1 MGMLEIFEGE
11 RKGGMGKAFKDFKES
26 LECLKEDFETLWDE
40 MESMGERS
48 GQGGGSYGGGSRGG
62 SGSYGNRYDEY
73 EDEEMMGERWGV
85 RGSGRGRR
93 RR

>member
-1 MGMLEIFEGE
+1 MGMIEIMGGE
-11 RKGGMGKAFKDFKES
+11 RKGGLGKAFKDFKES

-48 GQGGGSYGGGSRGG
+48 GQGGSYGGGSRGG
-62 SGSYGNRYDEY
+62 SYGNRYDEY
-73 EDEEMMGERWGV
+73 DDEEMMGERRGV

>member
-1 MGMLEIFEGE
+1 MGMLEIFSE
-11 RKGGMGKAFKDFKES
+11 KQGGMGKAFKDFKES

-48 GQGGGSYGGGSRGG
+48 GQGGGSYGGGGSRGG

-73 EDEEMMGERWGV
+73 DDEEMMGER
-85 RGSGRGRR
+85 RGRR
-93 RR
+93 SRSRRR

>member
-1 MGMLEIFEGE
+1 MGMIEIMEGE
-11 RKGGMGKAFKDFKES
+11 RKGGLGKAFKDFKES

-62 SGSYGNRYDEY
+62 SYGNRYDEY
-73 EDEEMMGERWGV
+73 DDEEMMGER
-85 RGSGRGRR
+85 RGRR
-93 RR
+93 SRSRRR

>member
-1 MGMLEIFEGE
+1 MGMIEIFEGE
-11 RKGGMGKAFKDFKES
+11 RKGGLGKAFKEFKES

-40 MESMGERS
+40 MESMGERG

-62 SGSYGNRYDEY
+62 SYGNRYDED
-73 EDEEMMGERWGV
+73 EDEMMGERRGV